1 MRVSFIAAE
10 CEPWAKTGGL
20 ADVVDA
26 LARALGR
33 IRTPPPGGDVGPG
46 AGSDTGTG
54 GSVDGL
60 VDVYLPRYRGTPVPE
75 AKVLAR
81 TPLLIPD
88 PTRPEGMNEVTLVDV
103 AADGYRL
110 RLVDHPGAFDR
121 DGYYGDE
128 AGDYPDNAWRFG
140 LFCRTA
146 LEAIRRDGGT
156 DILHLHDWHTG
167 PALLLRDG
175 AYAGDAALGPAAALL
190 TLHNLAYHGWVPPDR
205 VWLLGL
211 DRPPLDAGPGHR
223 PAAVGPEVGID
234 LLRAGIERAELVNTV
249 SPTFAAESLRPEFG
263 MGLDALLAERGDAY
277 VGILNGIDPAVW
289 DPATDA
295 DIAAAYDWAD
305 PRGKAACRRDLLARV
320 GFDPDDDGPVFGA
333 IGRLDPQK
341 GLDLLAAAA
350 PAIVAG
356 GGRLVIQANGDSR
369 IAEPLRA
376 LATVGPRNVAF
387 IERFDRAMARRIY
400 AGADLFVMPSRFEPC
415 GQGQMIALRYGTPPV
430 VRSTG
435 GLVDTVVDVDDDPAA
450 GVGFR
455 FGPADADA
463 LVAACTRAM
472 AYRGDGRT
480 LAWTSLVRRAM
491 AADFSW
497 ESGSAPQYLAAYA
510 RALRVR
516 AASGSSAGW
525 RPDPSAGA
533 MGGAAAP
540 V

>member
-26 LARALGR
+26 LARALAG
-33 IRTPPPGGDVGPG
+33 IRTPPPGTDAV
-46 AGSDTGTG
+46 
-54 GSVDGL
+54 VDGP
-60 VDVYLPRYRGTPVPE
+60 VDVYLPLYRGTPVPE
-75 AKVLAR
+75 AKVIAR
-81 TPLLIPD
+81 SQLRIPD
-88 PTRPEGMNEVTLVDV
+88 ATLPEGVNEVTLVDV

-121 DGYYGDE
+121 DGYYGDA

-140 LFCRTA
+140 LFCRAA

-211 DRPPLDAGPGHR
+211 DRPPLDAGSGHR
-223 PAAVGPEVGID
+223 PVAAGPQAGID

-263 MGLDALLAERGDAY
+263 MGLDALLMERGDAFF
-277 VGILNGIDPAVW
+277 GILNGIDPAVW

-295 DIAAAYDWAD
+295 DIAATYDLAD
-305 PRGKAACRRDLLARV
+305 PRGKAACRRDLLPRV

-341 GLDLLAAAA
+341 GFDLLAAAA
-350 PAIVAG
+350 PAIVAA
-356 GGRLVIQANGDSR
+356 GGRLVIQANGDHR
-369 IAEPLRA
+369 IAEPLRD
-376 LATVGPRNVAF
+376 LATKVPRRVAF

-415 GQGQMIALRYGTPPV
+415 GQGQMLALRYGTPPV

-435 GLVDTVVDVDDDPAA
+435 GLVDTVADVDADPVG

-455 FGPADADA
+455 FGPADADS
-463 LVAACTRAM
+463 LVAACARAM
-472 AYRGDGRT
+472 AYRGDGRS
-480 LAWTSLVRRAM
+480 ARWDGLVRRAM

-497 ESGSAPQYLAAYA
+497 ESGSAPRYLAAYA
-510 RALRVR
+510 LALRLR
-516 AASGSSAGW
+516 SESGDA
-525 RPDPSAGA
+525 
-533 MGGAAAP
+533 GGASRASATTATSG
-540 V
+540 